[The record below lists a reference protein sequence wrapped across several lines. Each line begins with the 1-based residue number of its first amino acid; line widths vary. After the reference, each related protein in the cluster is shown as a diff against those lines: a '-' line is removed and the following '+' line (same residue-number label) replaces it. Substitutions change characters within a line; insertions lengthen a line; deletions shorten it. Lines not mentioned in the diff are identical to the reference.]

1 MQVTA
6 QSIGVIEVDEQFKFQ
21 SIGKNVQ
28 FFDDSLDSYT
38 AEEVF
43 HLVRNKMEVW
53 YTKGEDI
60 PNFGNQN
67 VPRWAY
73 FSLSNHSGLG
83 KELLLEINNSLI
95 NVLELYELNGEGEPE
110 LIGQSGDEVPFEK
123 RTIKHRHNLFPIQL
137 DAQAEKEF
145 LLYIEKESVLNLPI
159 VLWDRS
165 EYHVYEQRLT
175 ILDGVYFGLLLLI
188 VFYSIVLSI
197 FLRELLYPIYGAYVF
212 FLALVVFSTK
222 GYGYLY
228 LYSKY
233 EWLSFL
239 TTPDFGVLGAVF
251 FILFSIQFLELRRH
265 SFRFFKFLRA
275 YLATYVIIYMLFHL
289 WPNFIEENLVFI
301 MNMYY
306 SLTIILVFLGL
317 ASGFVVYRKNQSAAG
332 FFIVSN
338 VFMVGGV
345 TIYAIS
351 EWGLLPL
358 NFFTK
363 NSIMIGSVI
372 EMIIL
377 SSGIAYKIKQIS
389 DEKIELLRATTAH
402 KQQLNVAL
410 VEGEKYERKRIADEL
425 HDSVGAHLSLLKN
438 HVIRKLGNDDEFT
451 EEIDMLSQEVREIS
465 HKLLPST
472 LSILGLKSSLMNLFE
487 QFSQNSFSKVSIQDY
502 DFPKEL
508 NNIDSHSVY
517 RIVQEALN
525 NIIKHSEAEEIIIQ
539 LFGYENEI
547 QITIDDDGTGFDMRN
562 AQKGLGLKSMLGRA
576 ESIGAK
582 LTIDSLEGKGTSLM
596 LIVSNNAV

>member
-6 QSIGVIEVDEQFKFQ
+6 QSIGGIEVDKQFKFQ
-21 SIGKNVQ
+21 SIGKNLQ
-28 FFDDSLDSYT
+28 FFDDSLDSYI

-43 HLVRNKMEVW
+43 HLVRNKKEIW

-73 FSLSNHSGLG
+73 FSLSNHCDFG

-95 NVLELYELNGEGEPE
+95 NVLELYELNGEGKPQ
-110 LIGQSGDEVPFEK
+110 LIGQSGDEIPFEK

-137 DAQAEKEF
+137 DTQGEKKL

-188 VFYSIVLSI
+188 VFYSLVLSI

-212 FLALVVFSTK
+212 FLALVVFFTK

-228 LYSKY
+228 LFSKY

-239 TTPDFGVLGAVF
+239 TTPDFGVLGSIF
-251 FILFSIQFLELRRH
+251 FILFSIQFLELKRY

-275 YLATYVIIYMLFHL
+275 YLASYVIIYLLFHL
-289 WPNFIEENLVFI
+289 WPKFIEENLVFI
-301 MNMYY
+301 MNLYY
-306 SLTIILVFLGL
+306 SLTMILVFLGL
-317 ASGFVVYRKNQSAAG
+317 ASGFVVYRKNKSAAG

-345 TIYAIS
+345 MIYAIS
-351 EWGLLPL
+351 EWGLMPL

-363 NSIMIGSVI
+363 NSIMMGSVI

-389 DEKIELLRATTAH
+389 DEKIRLLRATTEH

-410 VEGEKYERKRIADEL
+410 VEGETYERKRIADEL

-451 EEIDMLSQEVREIS
+451 EEIDAISQEVREIS

-472 LSILGLKSSLMNLFE
+472 LSILGLKTSLMNLFE
-487 QFSQNSFSKVSIQDY
+487 QFSQNTFSKVSIQDH
-502 DFPKEL
+502 DFPEEL

-547 QITIDDDGTGFDMRN
+547 QITIDDDGVGFDMRS

-596 LIVSNNAV
+596 LIVSN